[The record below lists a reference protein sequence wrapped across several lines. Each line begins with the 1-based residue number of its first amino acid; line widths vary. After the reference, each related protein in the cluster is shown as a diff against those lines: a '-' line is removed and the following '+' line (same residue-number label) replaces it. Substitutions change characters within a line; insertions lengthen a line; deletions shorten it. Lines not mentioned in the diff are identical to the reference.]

1 MPLVGEVG
9 VGVPTRD
16 GQGGGRIAQRL
27 IAPQIGYRR
36 NRIRCIVRLERHRAA
51 PVLLEVGRNIAV
63 PIIPLRHRIPLCL
76 GGVEVKVL

>member
-16 GQGGGRIAQRL
+16 GQAGGRIAKRS
-27 IAPQIGYRR
+27 IAPHIGYRR

-51 PVLLEVGRNIAV
+51 PVLLVVGMNIVV
-63 PIIPLRHRIPLCL
+63 PTHLLRHRIPLCL
-76 GGVEVKVL
+76 GGVEVNVL